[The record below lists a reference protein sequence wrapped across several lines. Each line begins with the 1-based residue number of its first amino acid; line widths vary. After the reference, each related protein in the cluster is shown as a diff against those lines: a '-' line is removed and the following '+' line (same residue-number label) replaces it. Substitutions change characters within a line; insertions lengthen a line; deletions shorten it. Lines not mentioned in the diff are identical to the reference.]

1 MRLPPDRDYFVV
13 LLCWNCGGWS
23 GDGDGLVCGVL
34 GVGCG
39 LTAKVGFG
47 SIYSMET
54 MSTSQAYGG
63 VGAAV
68 DDASVK
74 QEKRSLVRSVFA
86 WVYDRFD
93 FWVIHRGRR
102 LRPEVGEELLKD
114 VEEVRSG
121 RDTSP
126 GFSNA
131 KDAVAWLK
139 SQA

>member
-1 MRLPPDRDYFVV
+1 MTD
-13 LLCWNCGGWS
+13 
-23 GDGDGLVCGVL
+23 
-34 GVGCG
+34 GVG
-39 LTAKVGFG
+39 VG

-74 QEKRSLVRSVFA
+74 QEKRSLMRSVFA

-102 LRPEVGEELLKD
+102 LRPEVEERLD
-114 VEEVRSG
+114 REDEEERQGKQVRSPAF
-121 RDTSP
+121 T
-126 GFSNA
+126 NA
-131 KDAVAWLK
+131 ADMMRWLD
-139 SQA
+139 SQTQ